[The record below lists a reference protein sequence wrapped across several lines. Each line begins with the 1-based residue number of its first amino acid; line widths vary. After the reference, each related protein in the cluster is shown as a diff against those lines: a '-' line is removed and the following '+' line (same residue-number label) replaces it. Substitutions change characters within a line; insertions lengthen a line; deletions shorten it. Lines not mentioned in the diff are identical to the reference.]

1 MSKVSAESVG
11 VKGSVREI
19 LSPSVV
25 VVGVDVDLLI
35 FGRGEG
41 DAERLSP

>member
-11 VKGSVREI
+11 VKGSVGEI